1 MGVSR
6 CPPET
11 LRLRGITAELDQ
23 DKILIHYDSHIKPK
37 LPSKAPEHAYQH
49 KKTSGDTGWP

>member
-6 CPPET
+6 RPPET

-23 DKILIHYDSHIKPK
+23 NKILIHYDSHIKPK
-37 LPSKAPEHAYQH
+37 LPSKAPEH
-49 KKTSGDTGWP
+49 P